1 MVPIDYYRRNTIGM
15 VQTRNKRLADK
26 FCKCVKKVRRT
37 VRLRRGS
44 GDTARES
51 AAIAICTKSVLRT
64 RGKTLRKFSC
74 KKRLL
79 LETKPFKNR
88 S

>member
-1 MVPIDYYRRNTIGM
+1 MA
-15 VQTRNKRLADK
+15 QTRNNVLANK

-37 VRLRRGS
+37 VRLRKGS
-44 GDTARES
+44 GNSARES

-74 KKRLL
+74 KKRIK

>member
-1 MVPIDYYRRNTIGM
+1 M
-15 VQTRNKRLADK
+15 VQTRNKVLANK

-37 VRLRRGS
+37 VTLRKGS
-44 GDTARES
+44 GDRARES

-74 KKRLL
+74 KKHIK
-79 LETKPFKNR
+79 LETKTFKNR